1 MNELTKSLEALE
13 NAADEL
19 LKKSNSD
26 KEDIKPSDVSE
37 DSADDKGDDKDD
49 SKDDKDNV
57 EKGGEFC
64 KPDGDNLK
72 KSDESEDD
80 GEVKK
85 SLETFQ
91 EGVDEQ
97 FKADEDISKGVDTS
111 EFQAALVTSVV
122 KALGEIQWDLY
133 KSQKDDV
140 KVNDILAKSL
150 QAVIT
155 SNTSLK
161 AENDKLSR
169 RVDKLEK
176 SMEHGFTSVLN
187 ALDDMSTQP
196 AHLRKSVGSI
206 SVHDKDFNK
215 SINGNDADSFAS
227 LSKSQVMS
235 VLNTELYSGNT
246 IVTPSDIISYESG
259 APLRPELQSL
269 VMNKCK

>member
-13 NAADEL
+13 SAADEL

-26 KEDIKPSDVSE
+26 DKEDIKPSEVSD
-37 DSADDKGDDKDD
+37 DSADNGDKDKDKDD
-49 SKDDKDNV
+49 DDV
-57 EKGGEFC
+57 EKGGKMC
-64 KPDGDNLK
+64 DPDGDNLK
-72 KSDESEDD
+72 KSDEDE

-91 EGVDEQ
+91 DEMGEQ
-97 FKADEDISKGVDTS
+97 FKTDEDINKGVDTS
-111 EFQAALVTSVV
+111 EFQAALVTSIV
-122 KALGEIQWDLY
+122 KALGEIQYDLY
-133 KSQKDDV
+133 NTKKGDV

-169 RVDKLEK
+169 RVAKLEK
-176 SMEHGFTSVLN
+176 SMEQGFSSILN

-215 SINGNDADSFAS
+215 SINGDSANGFES
-227 LSKSQVMS
+227 LSKSQVMN

-269 VMNKCK
+269 VVNKCK